1 MSTRRDELANT
12 AARLFAER
20 GFHGTSMGDLAEAMG
35 VQKGSLYSL
44 TTSKQELLYRAMR
57 DGADAFHAGLD
68 AIPEELPPLERI
80 RLALRSHLRV
90 VSDQLDVATVF
101 TREWRYLEDAH
112 RDEIVAE
119 RRRYEERVRGL
130 FREGVEAGVAAQ
142 RPGRRRCDAARP
154 VGGELGLHL
163 AGARPRHGRAR
174 RPLHGD
180 PGRRYPRLRDPGLA
194 RAEEHYDRAVGR
206 AVLIVNP
213 VASNVTDER
222 VRRVR
227 DALPGQPEVER
238 TTHRGHATDL
248 TRAAV
253 AAGADAIYVFS
264 GDGGFNE
271 VLNGVDETTPVGFVP
286 GGGTS
291 VLPRALGLP
300 RDPLAAAS
308 RLGRGEIRRI
318 SVGRVNGRRFGFNAG
333 IGFDAEIVRRVDGS
347 VEGPTAAGP
356 GISPSPGPPCARSPG
371 GERATMPR
379 SSSKAWAAVPSR

>member
-1 MSTRRDELANT
+1 M
-12 AARLFAER
+12 
-20 GFHGTSMGDLAEAMG
+20 
-35 VQKGSLYSL
+35 
-44 TTSKQELLYRAMR
+44 
-57 DGADAFHAGLD
+57 
-68 AIPEELPPLERI
+68 
-80 RLALRSHLRV
+80 
-90 VSDQLDVATVF
+90 
-101 TREWRYLEDAH
+101 
-112 RDEIVAE
+112 
-119 RRRYEERVRGL
+119 
-130 FREGVEAGVAAQ
+130 
-142 RPGRRRCDAARP
+142 
-154 VGGELGLHL
+154 
-163 AGARPRHGRAR
+163 
-174 RPLHGD
+174 
-180 PGRRYPRLRDPGLA
+180 
-194 RAEEHYDRAVGR
+194 GR

-227 DALPGQPEVER
+227 DVLPGEPQVER

-248 TRAAV
+248 ARAAV

-300 RDPLAAAS
+300 CDPLAAAS

-333 IGFDAEIVRRVDGS
+333 IGFDAEIVRRVDRLGRRPD
-347 VEGPTAAGP
+347 GRRPGDLAFAWTAVRTVAGRR
-356 GISPSPGPPCARSPG
+356 ARY
-371 GERATMPR
+371 EPR